1 MKWTQEELER
11 LYQQATE
18 KANAD
23 ENFRREILADT
34 KAALEKLAGRELPD
48 DFNLK
53 AIENDSGYAATYIV
67 PDFVQGELDIQE
79 LEPEALEQASGGI
92 SFFAILSGCA
102 SAVSFGPCAADAC
115 AAAGCAANA
124 CAAAVC
130 GGAACAGDAC
140 AANAGG
146 GGACA
151 AAACGADGCG
161 ANVGCA
167 AYATGAD
174 ACGANTGCYTY
185 SSGASACGANV
196 GCAANAGG
204 ISACGANTGCAA
216 NIGG

>member
-1 MKWTQEELER
+1 MKWTQEELEQ
-11 LYQQATE
+11 LYQQANE

-23 ENFRREILADT
+23 EAFLKEILADP
-34 KAALEKLAGRELPD
+34 KSALEKMAGRELPD
-48 DFNLK
+48 DFSLK
-53 AIENDSGYAATYIV
+53 TIENDTGYAATYIV
-67 PDFVQGELDIQE
+67 PDFVQGELDLQE
-79 LEPEALEQASGGI
+79 LTPEALDQASGGI
-92 SFFAILSGCA
+92 SFLGVFSACA
-102 SAVSFGPCAADAC
+102 AAVSIGPCPADAC

-124 CAAAVC
+124 CAAAAC

-146 GGACA
+146 GGGCA
-151 AAACGADGCG
+151 AAACGADACG

-185 SSGASACGANV
+185 SGGASACGANV
-196 GCAANAGG
+196 GCAGNIGG
-204 ISACGANTGCAA
+204 ISACGANAGCAG